1 MPTGAICQLKIMSP
15 NCCRVM
21 RVHSNN
27 HMGVCS
33 RLVMAYF
40 ESGIANLFIL
50 AGLPGM
56 SPLPLPVSSHF
67 GELPDVDNQDAEL
80 AMIEAELD
88 RLDTLDETPEVA
100 CTLSWRANFILS

>member
-1 MPTGAICQLKIMSP
+1 
-15 NCCRVM
+15 
-21 RVHSNN
+21 
-27 HMGVCS
+27 
-33 RLVMAYF
+33 
-40 ESGIANLFIL
+40 
-50 AGLPGM
+50 M